1 VSGVLAVSV
10 HGMVVVG
17 AVPVLR
23 RVPAVLCVHVRRGR
37 TFRDPCGSSRRHG
50 SAVGMAN
57 APGVPGVPGVPG
69 MAGVAPVPGKAAV
82 AGVVCVIFHDSSSR
96 PGPAGMKM

>member
-23 RVPAVLCVHVRRGR
+23 RVPAVMCVHVRRGR

-50 SAVGMAN
+50 SVVGMAN
-57 APGVPGVPGVPG
+57 APGMAGVAT